1 MGKKKV
7 PVPAVLGG
15 MEVREILRVVCN
27 DGILYSIVCA
37 LRGPDLTNSEP
48 LKNTFTWP
56 IRWIASGDEDPV
68 GVILGYVTAGNVIMA
83 IYTLPFI
90 EGEVEHYLS
99 HVYSAY
105 RSLYEIEVIPKDI
118 FEYVRECI
126 EVVKK
131 ISEMLRSGV
140 SFEDID
146 VDSYTEP
153 IVRLYKDLCEKY
165 KVNER
170 G

>member
-1 MGKKKV
+1 MSES
-7 PVPAVLGG
+7 PLERTEVLK
-15 MEVREILRVVCN
+15 MIYY
-27 DGILYSIVCA
+27 DDFLYSIVCA

-48 LKNTFTWP
+48 LKDVFTWP
-56 IRWIASGDEDPV
+56 IRWICSGCVDPIKK
-68 GVILGYVTAGNVIMA
+68 ILDLIKPGNVTTI
-83 IYTLPFI
+83 IYSLPLF
-90 EGEVEHYLS
+90 EGNIKHYLT

-105 RSLYEIEVIPKDI
+105 RSFHKIGVIPQDV

-126 EVVKK
+126 ETVKK
-131 ISEMLRSGV
+131 ISEILESKP
-140 SFEDID
+140 FKDID